1 MQTIE
6 VVVQDFALLK
16 RLKTKVKEDKSMA
29 QYNRYQSYDFERF
42 EPVVVSTSSAAPKI
56 DKKTQ
61 IKPKLELV
69 KKPKKSK
76 VQIKKEEQTAT
87 KKAQKILA
95 IALAIL
101 LFMAMV
107 IYSRVQLDEINRDIG
122 NIETKMELAQSDSIR
137 LNNELNAIVSINNV
151 EDFAVNSLGMVK
163 VQDYQV
169 VYVDLST
176 DDRIVMANGETTG
189 IKQTNN

>member
-1 MQTIE
+1 
-6 VVVQDFALLK
+6 
-16 RLKTKVKEDKSMA
+16 MA

-56 DKKTQ
+56 DKKIQT
-61 IKPKLELV
+61 KPRLELV
-69 KKPKKSK
+69 KKPKKTK
-76 VQIKKEEQTAT
+76 AQLIKEQQTAT

-122 NIETKMELAQSDSIR
+122 NVETKMELAQSDSIR
-137 LNNELNAIVSINNV
+137 LNNELNAVVSINNV
-151 EDFAVNSLGMVK
+151 EDFAVNTLGMVK

-176 DDRIVMANGETTG
+176 DDRIIMVDGETTG
-189 IKQTNN
+189 IKQTDN